1 LSGFVIVC
9 QVLAR
14 HIRTIH
20 IRTITDKP
28 SNLSPGTI
36 NMLALSL
43 GIIFVLGAVAALL
56 ADMEKKRRLIVELVD
71 LLTPLVDRN
80 RRLAM
85 SNLRRLSNSPVQAYG
100 LIDPIEREIG
110 LLEKKNEIPG
120 PEDVT

>member
-1 LSGFVIVC
+1 
-9 QVLAR
+9 
-14 HIRTIH
+14 
-20 IRTITDKP
+20 
-28 SNLSPGTI
+28 
-36 NMLALSL
+36 MLALSL

-85 SNLRRLSNSPVQAYG
+85 PNLRRLSNSPVQAYG
-100 LIDPIEREIG
+100 LIGPIEREIG
-110 LLEKKNEIPG
+110 LIEKKNEIPG